1 MESKRVREPFP
12 GAYFLGLAITLFA
25 MYVVLAIGSSLPPGV
40 AGFLVAFLLGLTVN
54 PKYAPYFL
62 LIGLISIPL
71 GFAAQEEQVGWGGVG
86 LTLAELLLL
95 YWHRGK
101 RS

>member
-12 GAYFLGLAITLFA
+12 GAYFLGLAITLLV
-25 MYVVLAIGSSLPPGV
+25 MYLVLAVGSSLPPGP

-62 LIGLISIPL
+62 IIGLISIPL
-71 GFAAQEEQVGWGGVG
+71 GFAAGEAQVGWGGVG
-86 LTLAELLLL
+86 LTLAEILLL
-95 YWHRGK
+95 YWSR